1 MIKNFQQNKITSIIL
16 TFGMLFI
23 LSCFSMYN
31 IYWRRQVMRDEDY
44 SLEVERVP
52 GMSDKPPPYDSLSF
66 SRIVQNM
73 LVCFEDFFFILDL
86 KNFLNQR

>member
-1 MIKNFQQNKITSIIL
+1 MIKNFQQNQITSIIL

-66 SRIVQNM
+66 SRIGQNLLM
-73 LVCFEDFFFILDL
+73 CFEEFFLYFRL
-86 KNFLNQR
+86 

>member
-1 MIKNFQQNKITSIIL
+1 
-16 TFGMLFI
+16 
-23 LSCFSMYN
+23 MYN

-66 SRIVQNM
+66 SRIGQNLLM
-73 LVCFEDFFFILDL
+73 CFEEFFFI
-86 KNFLNQR
+86 F

>member
-66 SRIVQNM
+66 SRIG
-73 LVCFEDFFFILDL
+73 
-86 KNFLNQR
+86 